1 VTHKPIHRNGKPH
14 SLVPGKETDRRRVP
28 RRDDQEWDHT
38 EEEMERG
45 LLRPREI
52 LRERRRRDRY
62 RLGILYSPLGYLLVC
77 GA

>member
-1 VTHKPIHRNGKPH
+1 
-14 SLVPGKETDRRRVP
+14 
-28 RRDDQEWDHT
+28 
-38 EEEMERG
+38 MERG